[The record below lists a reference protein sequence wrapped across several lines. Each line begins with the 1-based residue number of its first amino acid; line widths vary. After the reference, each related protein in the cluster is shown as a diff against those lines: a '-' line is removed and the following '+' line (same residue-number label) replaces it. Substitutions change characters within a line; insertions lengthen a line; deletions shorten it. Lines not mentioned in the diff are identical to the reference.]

1 MEEMNN
7 MQSTQLTSLWRTAHK
22 YCRISL
28 TQDLF
33 GIWMVVRQWGVLES
47 ERYKEKTKSYSDY
60 SSALV
65 DYRSAERRRKSEG
78 YSESG

>member
-1 MEEMNN
+1 MEKMNEI
-7 MQSTQLTSLWRTAHK
+7 QSTQLTSLWKTTQK

-28 TQDLF
+28 TKDMF
-33 GIWMVVRQWGVLES
+33 GMWMVVRQWGVLES

-60 SSALV
+60 SSALG